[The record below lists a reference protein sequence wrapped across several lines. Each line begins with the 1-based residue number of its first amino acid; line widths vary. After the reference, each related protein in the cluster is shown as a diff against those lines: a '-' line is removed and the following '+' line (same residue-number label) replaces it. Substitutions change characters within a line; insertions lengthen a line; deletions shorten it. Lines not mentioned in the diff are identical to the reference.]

1 MSKSAHPTLLEEFNL
16 SRMNWML
23 VCVPVALALDW
34 LHAPPWIVFLA
45 SAASIVPLAS
55 LMEQATESLAH
66 VLGPNVGGLLSASL
80 GNAPEMIIAISAL
93 LKGLDEIVKASIAG
107 SILGNLL
114 FVLGVSMIAGGARKD
129 VQRFNR
135 EAASLGSG
143 LLFLA
148 VVALLVPAIFFHS
161 SDSPSDPPRPISL
174 EIAAILFIVY
184 VLSLVFSLRTHKH
197 LLGEHTPDDAGH
209 IGPHWSVKKSVG
221 VLAGVTVTIAI
232 ISHVLTDSVEET
244 AKMLKLSD
252 VFAGV
257 ILLATVGNLAQL
269 INAVRFAR
277 KDNMDLAI
285 GITVGSSTQIAL
297 FVAPV
302 LVFVGLFTEKGLNLV
317 FSEFEVI
324 ALAMTVLTVRNLTHD
339 GESHWMEGVMLVAVY
354 LIFAIGLFFL

>member
-1 MSKSAHPTLLEEFNL
+1 MVVSKPMS
-16 SRMNWML
+16 WML
-23 VCVPVALALDW
+23 VCVPVALAIDW
-34 LHAPPWIVFLA
+34 LHAPPWIVFLV

-55 LMEQATESLAH
+55 LMERATESLAH
-66 VLGPNVGGLLSASL
+66 VLGPNLGGLLSASL

-93 LKGLDEIVKASIAG
+93 IKGLDEIVKASIAG
-107 SILGNLL
+107 SILGNVL
-114 FVLGVSMIAGGARKD
+114 FVLGVSMIAGGTRRD
-129 VQRFNR
+129 VQKFNR

-161 SDSPSDPPRPISL
+161 SDSPRREISL
-174 EIAAILFIVY
+174 EIATILLLVY
-184 VLSLVFSLRTHKH
+184 GLSLVFSLRTHKH
-197 LLGEHTPDDAGH
+197 LLGERTPEDMGH
-209 IGPHWSVKKSVG
+209 SDPHWSVKKAIG
-221 VLAGVTVTIAI
+221 ILAGVTVAIAI
-232 ISHVLTDSVEET
+232 VSEVLTGSVEET

-277 KDNMDLAI
+277 KNNMDLAI

-302 LVFVGLFTEKGLNLV
+302 LVFVGLLTNTRLDLV

-324 ALAMTVLTVRNLTHD
+324 ALAMAALIVRNLTHD

-354 LIFAIGLFFL
+354 CIFAIGLFFL

>member
-1 MSKSAHPTLLEEFNL
+1 MSKP
-16 SRMNWML
+16 MNWML
-23 VCVPVALALDW
+23 VCVPVALAMDW
-34 LHAPPWIVFLA
+34 LHAPPWIVFLV

-55 LMEQATESLAH
+55 LMERATESLAH
-66 VLGPNVGGLLSASL
+66 VLGPNLGGLLSASL
-80 GNAPEMIIAISAL
+80 GNAPEMIISISAL

-107 SILGNLL
+107 SILGNVL
-114 FVLGVSMIAGGARKD
+114 FVLGVSMIAGGTRRD
-129 VQRFNR
+129 VQKFNR

-161 SDSPSDPPRPISL
+161 SDSPSREISL
-174 EIAAILFIVY
+174 EIAAILLVVY
-184 VLSLVFSLRTHKH
+184 GLSLFFSLRTHKH
-197 LLGEHTPDDAGH
+197 LLGERTPEDMGH
-209 IGPHWSVKKSVG
+209 SGPHWSVKKAIG
-221 VLAGVTVTIAI
+221 VLAGVTVAIAI
-232 ISHVLTDSVEET
+232 VSEVLTGSVEET

-277 KDNMDLAI
+277 KNNMDLAI

-302 LVFVGLFTEKGLNLV
+302 LVFVGLFTNTRLDLV

-324 ALAMTVLTVRNLTHD
+324 ALAMAALIVRNLTHD

-354 LIFAIGLFFL
+354 CIFAIGLFFL

>member
-1 MSKSAHPTLLEEFNL
+1 MK
-16 SRMNWML
+16 WML
-23 VCVPVALALDW
+23 VCIPVALALDW
-34 LHAPPWIVFLA
+34 LHAPAWIVFLA

-80 GNAPEMIIAISAL
+80 GNAPEMIISISAL
-93 LKGLDEIVKASIAG
+93 LKGLDEIVKASITG

-114 FVLGVSMIAGGARKD
+114 FVLGLAMISGGLRRD

-135 EAASLGSG
+135 ESASLGSG

-161 SDSPSDPPRPISL
+161 NDAPRREISL
-174 EIAAILFIVY
+174 EIATILLVVY
-184 VLSLVFSLRTHKH
+184 GLSLVFSLRTHKH
-197 LLGEHTPDDAGH
+197 LLGERTPDESGH
-209 IGPHWSVKKSVG
+209 AAPHWSVKRAVA

-232 ISHVLTDSVEET
+232 ISEVLTGSVEET
-244 AKMLKLSD
+244 AKLLKLSD
-252 VFAGV
+252 AFAGV

-302 LVFVGLFTEKGLNLV
+302 LVFVGLFTGMSLDLV

-324 ALAMTVLTVRNLTHD
+324 ALAMAVLIVRNLTHD

-354 LIFAIGLFFL
+354 CIFAIGLFFL

>member
-1 MSKSAHPTLLEEFNL
+1 MK
-16 SRMNWML
+16 MNWML
-23 VCVPVALALDW
+23 LFIPVALALDW
-34 LHAPPWIVFLA
+34 FHAPPWIVFLA

-80 GNAPEMIIAISAL
+80 GNAPELIIAISAL

-114 FVLGVSMIAGGARKD
+114 FVLGLSMIAGGQRRS

-135 EAASLGSG
+135 ESASLGSG

-161 SDSPSDPPRPISL
+161 SDSPKREISL
-174 EIAAILFIVY
+174 EIAAILCVVY
-184 VLSLVFSLRTHKH
+184 GLSLVFSLRTHKH
-197 LLGEHTPDDAGH
+197 LLGERTPEETGHT
-209 IGPHWSVKKSVG
+209 GPHRSVRKAVG
-221 VLAGVTVTIAI
+221 VLVVVTVAIAI
-232 ISHVLTDSVEET
+232 VSEVLTGSVEET
-244 AKMLKLSD
+244 AKLLKLSD
-252 VFAGV
+252 AFAGV

-269 INAVRFAR
+269 INAIRFAR
-277 KDNMDLAI
+277 KDKMDLAI

-302 LVFVGLFTEKGLNLV
+302 LVFIGLFTNTKLDLV

-324 ALAMTVLTVRNLTHD
+324 ALAMTVLIVRNLTND

-354 LIFAIGLFFL
+354 CIFGIGLFFL